1 MPRQER
7 EDKMDYQKQ
16 LNRLNESQFLISM
29 TPINGII
36 EIGFSSGMN
45 NSSSVLDLCCGYGE
59 MLKIWHEAFGIRGT
73 GVDICGEFIQQ
84 GRKRLIECEIT
95 DVTLIES
102 DIFEWQSD
110 EKYDYV
116 CLSGEEFGGLQSTI
130 TLLEGFT
137 KPDGKLIIGTRFS
150 KAENPPQELIDFE
163 GELLSLNEINAVFQS
178 NGYFITAMASDTHN
192 EWERYIM
199 WSARRQL
206 AELRK
211 NMKNQSQMEWCQK
224 WYDMYFR
231 LRRPLEGYA
240 TFVVEK
246 I

>member
-1 MPRQER
+1 
-7 EDKMDYQKQ
+7 MDYQKQ
-16 LNRLNESQFLISM
+16 LNRFNESQFLISM
-29 TPINGII
+29 TPIDGIV

-45 NSSSVLDLCCGYGE
+45 HSSSVLDLCCGYGE
-59 MLKIWHEAFGIRGT
+59 MLKIWHEAFGIRGI

-84 GRKRLIECEIT
+84 GKKRLDACGT
-95 DVTLIES
+95 ADVTLIES
-102 DIFEWQSD
+102 DIFKWHSN

-130 TLLEGFT
+130 ALLERFA
-137 KPDGKLIIGTRFS
+137 KPNGKLIIGTRFS
-150 KAENPPQELIDFE
+150 KVENPPQELIDFE
-163 GELLSLNEINAVFQS
+163 GELLSLNQINTVIQS
-178 NGYFITAMASDTHN
+178 NGYFITAMASDTHH

-199 WSARRQL
+199 WSARRHL

-211 NMKNQSQMEWCQK
+211 NLKNQSQMEWCQK

-231 LRRPLEGYA
+231 LRRSLEGYA
-240 TFVVEK
+240 TFVIEK